1 MERIASMTV
10 IRGEG
15 GCEATY
21 NKIVSEEIQRLNAE
35 HAARE
40 ARLHAE
46 YAAAE
51 ADLRQRYAAKENELR
66 TVRDSR
72 NRLLRDRKVPEFRR
86 PNRLLDRL
94 ETAWAAIWMLGI
106 RIGLWGYADDE

>member
-40 ARLHAE
+40 A
-46 YAAAE
+46 
-51 ADLRQRYAAKENELR
+51 
-66 TVRDSR
+66 
-72 NRLLRDRKVPEFRR
+72 
-86 PNRLLDRL
+86 
-94 ETAWAAIWMLGI
+94 
-106 RIGLWGYADDE
+106 